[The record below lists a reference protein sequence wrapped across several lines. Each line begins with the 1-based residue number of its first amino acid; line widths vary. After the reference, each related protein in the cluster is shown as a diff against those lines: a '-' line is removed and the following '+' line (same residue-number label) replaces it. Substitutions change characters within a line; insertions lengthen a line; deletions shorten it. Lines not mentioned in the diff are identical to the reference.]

1 MNEPLSLAFA
11 FFVGILLGAF
21 FFGGLWWT
29 VRQSVA
35 SKHPALWFLVS
46 LPLRTSM
53 VVLGFYFILGD
64 DWRKL
69 LAGLLGF
76 IVARLIALRFTRG
89 TEQASRL
96 TQEAAQEAAQD
107 VAQGTGH
114 AP

>member
-11 FFVGILLGAF
+11 SAAGMLLGTL

-29 VRQSVA
+29 VKKGVLSRR
-35 SKHPALWFLVS
+35 PALWFVGS
-46 LPLRTSM
+46 LLLRTGI

-64 DWRKL
+64 DWKRL

-76 IVARLIALRFTRG
+76 IAARLVVT
-89 TEQASRL
+89 RL
-96 TQEAAQEAAQD
+96 TRVTEKQSQW
-107 VAQGTGH
+107 VQGADH